1 MHYCS
6 YRANRC
12 FFFCKDTNFLANH
25 NFSLRQK
32 PKPKKKGI
40 GYKVFVLK
48 DGKLY
53 PPMVAN
59 PDGSFDE
66 HKVMYGYDSM
76 NDAEK
81 AYLANYSDG
90 WQGLGNITG
99 ASKTEFDKWLD
110 TSNRKLKPFADYENV
125 KFSQA
130 QSVSEPHYSLKDIK
144 PVSVGAFGNIYNQF
158 RGKSKAAIEFLKKL
172 GSGEATAALHH
183 HTIGDI
189 SLVWGDK
196 KAGLDKI
203 LRKHPEVVDNLQ
215 SIIDSMEVV
224 QESDNRVKLESPTHF
239 AVVSKE
245 YKGEP
250 REQWLLTAYEKRES
264 LENDKSMDTATSSLG
279 GDTALSQSK
288 GSAANIDNSSETA
301 KENGEKFSL
310 KDEKTLAGVHNI
322 TEEKLRKAL
331 KLGGFANP
339 SLAVIDTSKSG
350 HDNFGEI
357 SFIAPSVL
365 LDKRTG
371 KTGGTWITDAY
382 TQRYPSVERQMS
394 EKGSQKF
401 RDWVDNLEYPA
412 SDKAE
417 IKRQTEDALSNNNNP
432 AWELMYLKEKG
443 IDIKEYNS
451 KVDYRWKE
459 IIRDYSTAEDILNSM
474 QTAPELNEKVTSLA
488 KSSSFTL
495 HGVVSSFAKILF
507 F

>member
-1 MHYCS
+1 MLLPLS
-6 YRANRC
+6 C

-59 PDGSFDE
+59 PDGSFNE

-110 TSNRKLKPFADYENV
+110 TSNRKLKPFKDYVKV
-125 KFSQA
+125 KFS
-130 QSVSEPHYSLKDIK
+130 LKDNQ
-144 PVSVGAFGNIYNQF
+144 GNPLNQD
-158 RGKSKAAIEFLKKL
+158 GTLK
-172 GSGEATAALHH
+172 
-183 HTIGDI
+183 
-189 SLVWGDK
+189 
-196 KAGLDKI
+196 LDKI
-203 LRKHPEVVDNLQ
+203 KSVDELTDEDFTNAFRNIELPTLPKNVDKAIGANGKPVIIKKNIFEKNWNAHKFTPTESRKVLNDALYNTDLVGHTQPTKKPNHWVAIKLDDKSPITVLEVNDNKVNVEVVGWYTLDERNLGRIKRQ
-215 SIIDSMEVV
+215 AER
-224 QESDNRVKLESPTHF
+224 NG
-239 AVVSKE
+239 
-245 YKGEP
+245 GE
-250 REQWLLTAYEKRES
+250 LIMLTPKDDKVES
-264 LENDKSMDTATSSLG
+264 LSTPPLSSAT
-279 GDTALSQSK
+279 K
-288 GSAANIDNSSETA
+288 IDNSSETA

-443 IDIKEYNS
+443 IDIKEYDS

-459 IIRDYSTAEDILNSM
+459 IIREC
-474 QTAPELNEKVTSLA
+474 
-488 KSSSFTL
+488 
-495 HGVVSSFAKILF
+495 KINCVRL
-507 F
+507 